1 MFPLEPVT
9 WKVWL
14 SLLIL
19 VTDSAIRISHDT
31 ALTHLEKVNCFKLGF
46 RGKICNLKFVL
57 PFISNN
63 STMVLFKMESILLH
77 RK

>member
-9 WKVWL
+9 LKVWL

-19 VTDSAIRISHDT
+19 LTDSAIGISHE
-31 ALTHLEKVNCFKLGF
+31 ALLTHLEKVNCFKLAFG
-46 RGKICNLKFVL
+46 GEICNLKFL
-57 PFISNN
+57 LLFISNN
-63 STMVLFKMESILLH
+63 STVVLFKMESILLH